1 MASRTTTP
9 RQQSASAASNP
20 ITIPN
25 GTPAIAGESLASDAE
40 SSVPESAA
48 CEEPAVSVPMFEALL
63 LAEMDPRNAVLA
75 IETAARLAAE
85 YALKVR
91 RQFVAEFPTL
101 AQQGPYRVTRDKA
114 GVFLGGS
121 ITTVTAGTR
130 VDARTY
136 GEAGVRALLEQGV
149 PMELLPVEE
158 TTEKAA

>member
-9 RQQSASAASNP
+9 RQQQSASAAPP
-20 ITIPN
+20 ITIPDS
-25 GTPAIAGESLASDAE
+25 TPAIAGESLASDAE

-48 CEEPAVSVPMFEALL
+48 REEPAVSVPMFEALL
-63 LAEMDPRNAVLA
+63 CSDMDPRNAVLA

-91 RQFVAEFPTL
+91 QQFAREYPAL
-101 AQQGPYRVTRDKA
+101 AALGPYRVTRDKA

-149 PMELLPVEE
+149 PMELLPVVE
-158 TTEKAA
+158 TEKAA